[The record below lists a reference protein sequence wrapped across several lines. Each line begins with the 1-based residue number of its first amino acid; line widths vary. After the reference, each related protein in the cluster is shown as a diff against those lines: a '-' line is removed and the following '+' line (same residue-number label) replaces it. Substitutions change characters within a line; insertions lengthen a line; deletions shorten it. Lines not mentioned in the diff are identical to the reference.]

1 MNDAATVSERL
12 ARVRERLAEAAAAA
26 GRDPAAVRLVA
37 VTKRIDDARIAEAI
51 AAGQLDFGENYVQ
64 EALAKMDRF
73 GPEIRWH
80 MIGQLQSNKAAR
92 VARRFALVHSL
103 ASLSAARAI
112 SRAMAAG
119 GEKCRVLVQVRLGGG
134 PARGGVA
141 PDAVD
146 DFVAQVA
153 ELPGIVV
160 DGLMG
165 VAPLG
170 EPPRPHFARLRG
182 ILEHLRTLGLPN
194 APLSEMSAGMSGDF
208 REAIAE
214 GATLVRIGE
223 AVFGPRA

>member
-1 MNDAATVSERL
+1 MNGTATVSERL
-12 ARVRERLAEAAAAA
+12 ARVREQLAEAAAAA
-26 GRDPAAVRLVA
+26 GRDPGSVRLVA

-64 EALAKMDRF
+64 EALGKMDRF

-112 SRAMAAG
+112 SRAMAADG
-119 GEKCRVLVQVRLGGG
+119 GKCRVLVQVHLGGG

-141 PDAVD
+141 PDAIG
-146 DFVAQVA
+146 DFVEQVA
-153 ELPGIVV
+153 ALPGIVV
-160 DGLMG
+160 DGVMG

-170 EPPRPHFARLRG
+170 EPPRPHFARLRS
-182 ILEHLRTLGLPN
+182 ILEHLRDLRLPS

-223 AVFGPRA
+223 AVFGPRN